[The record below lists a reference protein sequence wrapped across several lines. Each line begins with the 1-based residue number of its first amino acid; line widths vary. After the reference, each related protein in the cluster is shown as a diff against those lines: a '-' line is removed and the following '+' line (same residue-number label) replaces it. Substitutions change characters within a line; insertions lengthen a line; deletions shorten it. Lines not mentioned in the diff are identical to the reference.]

1 MSEKNKSCFTI
12 IALIE
17 FLKYQFYPAHEKG
30 AATLKFSTERF
41 FKKIHAWE
49 SLFLVKKFQ
58 AAFLDLY

>member
-41 FKKIHAWE
+41 F
-49 SLFLVKKFQ
+49 
-58 AAFLDLY
+58 